1 MPRGIAYVKEVLPN
15 GWLSVVIRG
24 IGEEDIPEGL
34 KVNIY
39 GERNGR
45 EYYRILEGVY
55 KGKHASSPVKR
66 NSSGVL
72 IHSYFTTANRRIPS
86 GANIIFRKKE
96 KRLEIQGL
104 GTFNAYTSQFNPIPN
119 GVYDLEIPDM
129 IHEGGARYTDSSR
142 YAKTWFRIGRSGDRY
157 LHCGSISAGCV
168 TVTDTG
174 RWTEI
179 YRYLIYRRK
188 SDTAVGTITVSN

>member
-72 IHSYFTTANRRIPS
+72 IHSYFTTTPIEEYRQEQILYSEKKKKGLRFKDWEPSTLIPANLIPS
-86 GANIIFRKKE
+86 PTG
-96 KRLEIQGL
+96 
-104 GTFNAYTSQFNPIPN
+104 YTI
-119 GVYDLEIPDM
+119 
-129 IHEGGARYTDSSR
+129 
-142 YAKTWFRIGRSGDRY
+142 W
-157 LHCGSISAGCV
+157 
-168 TVTDTG
+168 
-174 RWTEI
+174 
-179 YRYLIYRRK
+179 RYLI
-188 SDTAVGTITVSN
+188 